1 MAGCLKRYTDPSSLR
16 KHIKAHGH
24 FVAQEQVAQSRLV
37 TGLGHPGHQSI
48 AELPSIGGAHIVIP
62 GAAAALL
69 GGLGTSLPLSA
80 FCHARALGHH
90 GAPLFS
96 MGGGGGGGMGPLGL
110 SDSPLLHFGAASML
124 GLGALRGLRQMAGK
138 ETEGEEEEE
147 EGEEGEVL
155 NLSAGVGPRQSDPLS
170 WVVIP
175 PRALLL
181 KPAVVS

>member
-24 FVAQEQVAQSRLV
+24 FVSQEQGAQSRLGMGV
-37 TGLGHPGHQSI
+37 GHHRHQI
-48 AELPSIGGAHIVIP
+48 TAELPSVGGAHIIIP

-69 GGLGTSLPLSA
+69 GGMGTSLPLSA
-80 FCHARALGHH
+80 FCHPRALTHH
-90 GAPLFS
+90 RAPLFS
-96 MGGGGGGGMGPLGL
+96 VGAGSGGIGPLGL

-124 GLGALRGLRQMAGK
+124 GLGALRGLRQMAEREAG
-138 ETEGEEEEE
+138 GEEEEDD
-147 EGEEGEVL
+147 GEEGEVL
-155 NLSAGVGPRQSDPLS
+155 NLSAGVGSRPSDPLS
-170 WVVIP
+170 WVVVP